1 MHVCMYVRMYVCTCA
16 CVYKKIL
23 RTLAA
28 SDITSEAERHP
39 DLARNSGELAQIL
52 IYPEYINICIYHYK
66 AKHATRAEFRRSVTP
81 SSLAI

>member
-1 MHVCMYVRMYVCTCA
+1 MYTYVYVCVCL
-16 CVYKKIL
+16 YKKIL

-39 DLARNSGELAQIL
+39 DVARNSREFAQIL
-52 IYPEYINICIYHYK
+52 IYPEYIIICIYHYK
-66 AKHATRAEFRRSVTP
+66 AKHATRAEFKSVTP